1 MISDQS
7 KYELRK
13 IELDAREAAAKGGYP
28 LTQALANLC
37 GVRLTG
43 RGPVLGVDIKSEVGQ
58 IATVTVKQAAV
69 DFEGNLALDPGYNQ
83 KHTWSFGA
91 FEDRPEFDR

>member
-1 MISDQS
+1 MNDQQR
-7 KYELRK
+7 YELRK
-13 IELDAREAAAKGGYP
+13 IELDAREAAAHGGYP
-28 LTQALANLC
+28 LTNALANLC

-43 RGPVLGVDIKSEVGQ
+43 RGPILGVHIESDVGE

-69 DFEGNLALDPGYNQ
+69 DFEGNIALDPGYNQ